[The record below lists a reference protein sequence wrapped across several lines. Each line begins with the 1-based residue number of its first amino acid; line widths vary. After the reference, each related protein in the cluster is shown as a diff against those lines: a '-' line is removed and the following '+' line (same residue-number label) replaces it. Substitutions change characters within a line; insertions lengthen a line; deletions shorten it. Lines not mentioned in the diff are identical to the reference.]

1 MLFQIK
7 LIKRHLRPTIQ
18 RGHIRC
24 FSPQFIRI
32 GYPGAI
38 GKPIKTHKMAYSI
51 ASTLHEGSSGSPIL
65 LDDKV
70 IGIFCGNFREDPEN
84 RILYLKVSAIT
95 NFLEQ

>member
-1 MLFQIK
+1 
-7 LIKRHLRPTIQ
+7 
-18 RGHIRC
+18 
-24 FSPQFIRI
+24 
-32 GYPGAI
+32 
-38 GKPIKTHKMAYSI
+38 MAYSI

-84 RILYLKVSAIT
+84 RILYLKVSAIS